1 MKGWKKVIQANG
13 HTHTQKGK
21 CSYISD
27 KIDFKLKM
35 VKIDKEGHYIMI
47 KGSIHLEDKTVVNI
61 CVPNIGR
68 PKESKS

>member
-1 MKGWKKVIQANG
+1 M
-13 HTHTQKGK
+13 
-21 CSYISD
+21 SD

-61 CVPNIGR
+61 CVPNIGG